1 MRESRGLLIIVIL
14 AAILAVASCS
24 EQENKI
30 VKAEM
35 DVRSIRMALLT
46 YAMHDG
52 SYPTTEQGL
61 QALIAEPT
69 LPPKPA
75 NWTGPYLVDS
85 DYLVDPW
92 DNKYV
97 YCSPSVEDPELHK
110 YDLYSYGPD
119 RKKSNGD
126 NITIRD
132 IEKLLKQQ

>member
-1 MRESRGLLIIVIL
+1 MRQSRGLLIIVIL
-14 AAILAVASCS
+14 AALLAVASCS
-24 EQENKI
+24 QQENKI

-35 DVRSIRMALLT
+35 EIRAIRMALLR

-61 QALIAEPT
+61 QALIAIPT
-69 LPPKPA
+69 FPPKPTS
-75 NWTGPYLVDS
+75 WTGPYLDP

-92 DNKYV
+92 DNQYI
-97 YCSPSVEDPELHK
+97 YRSPSIEDPDLHK

-119 RKKSNGD
+119 GKKSKGD